1 LVRDAVQAVYTDG
14 GDPTVMMSIPGV
26 IRKFSEYLFT
36 SSARVATLMSDQG
49 KSTEQATALGSVNV
63 FVTDRFIGPLAA

>member
-1 LVRDAVQAVYTDG
+1 VANNAKR
-14 GDPTVMMSIPGV
+14 

-49 KSTEQATALGSVNV
+49 KSAEQATALGSVNV
-63 FVTDRFIGPLAA
+63 FVNCVA